1 MAVKSWRRCGQLA
14 PYTRAGYSS
23 VQGLGDFA
31 GSQRF
36 SPAVLWP
43 YGMPLKVRTPSE
55 TYPRTFPYCVFAT
68 AERGVEQ
75 VLEAWAPGFVPSADR
90 TGIAIAAP
98 RPAAGSN
105 SARRRLICFRSF
117 DLGMNPPSV
126 RQNRSFSIS
135 SICREPTLVA
145 EILP

>member
-36 SPAVLWP
+36 SPAVLWT
-43 YGMPLKVRTPSE
+43 YGTPLKVRTPSE

-75 VLEAWAPGFVPSADR
+75 VFEAWDPGFVPSADWA
-90 TGIAIAAP
+90 GVAIAAP
-98 RPAAGSN
+98 IPATGRS
-105 SARRRLICFRSF
+105 SARRRFIRVRSSELDCDISLLSGLRSF
-117 DLGMNPPSV
+117 V
-126 RQNRSFSIS
+126 WAA
-135 SICREPTLVA
+135 T
-145 EILP
+145 